1 MRGSFIPYIIKQT
14 ANVDEVVNYALL
26 ESTFGEQLSEVNI
39 WFSLRASLNTCKHE
53 TYHFLK
59 TITTNQHQIPISG
72 NIT

>member
-1 MRGSFIPYIIKQT
+1 MRGSFLPYIIKQT

-39 WFSLRASLNTCKHE
+39 WFSLRASLNTCINE

-59 TITTNQHQIPISG
+59 NH
-72 NIT
+72 NN